1 LIERSE
7 ALWLV
12 LLGSHHPVTQQYHD
26 YKQYLSTHE
35 HRLERIVPTD
45 LKMRYMTP
53 ALLARRIQLATNSW
67 LTTQA
72 RTALPC
78 TFIGLTDIF
87 LEMGLGKQWEP
98 PFPSQYIS
106 NPAQAALSSFA
117 SPVTPSMV
125 STSGTAITTGAASTL
140 TANSGVT
147 GSTSVPNQTAAGTL
161 TSGTTTGSA
170 PRDNTIVR
178 NLLYNDTVFGQYK
191 AMNIKAKTLKDQ
203 LRTRR
208 VAYPTN
214 SSRGGNMSL
223 THHVHGVCNSGC
235 RNAADH
241 YAHSAIEDETF
252 RAWCAEHK
260 ADCTRDRTGVHR
272 TDGSS
277 VPLNPCILAMIAG

>member
-1 LIERSE
+1 MPDNFVLGLNLFCLGSLEADTMVQQRQLNQHADALCNGDAAAPSLIVALQDSKQDIYIPRTFAQLRYLIERSE

-87 LEMGLGKQWEP
+87 LEIDLGKQWEP

-117 SPVTPSMV
+117 SPVTPS
-125 STSGTAITTGAASTL
+125 I
-140 TANSGVT
+140 
-147 GSTSVPNQTAAGTL
+147 
-161 TSGTTTGSA
+161 
-170 PRDNTIVR
+170 
-178 NLLYNDTVFGQYK
+178 FHGQ
-191 AMNIKAKTLKDQ
+191 D
-203 LRTRR
+203 
-208 VAYPTN
+208 V
-214 SSRGGNMSL
+214 
-223 THHVHGVCNSGC
+223 HH
-235 RNAADH
+235 
-241 YAHSAIEDETF
+241 
-252 RAWCAEHK
+252 
-260 ADCTRDRTGVHR
+260 

-277 VPLNPCILAMIAG
+277 IPLNPCILAMIAG